1 MQRGHASSDQTMD
14 PETLPGKEHH
24 PFLMVVTEYK
34 GRVEEDQQTAH
45 ADKRHNA
52 EVD

>member
-1 MQRGHASSDQTMD
+1 MQREHASSDQTMD
-14 PETLPGKEHH
+14 PETLPEKEHH
-24 PFLMVVTEYK
+24 PFLRVVTEYK